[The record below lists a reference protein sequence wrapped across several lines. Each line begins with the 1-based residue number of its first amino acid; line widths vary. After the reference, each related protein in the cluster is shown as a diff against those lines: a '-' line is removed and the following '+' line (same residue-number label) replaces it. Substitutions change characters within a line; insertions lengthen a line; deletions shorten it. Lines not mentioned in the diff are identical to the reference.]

1 MEYIFLI
8 VIIVILIMQ
17 NTKYTKDSINLKRDV
32 HSLNEKVNGLYKLL
46 RSKEVPKTVEKDIP
60 KVVPK
65 EPMAPPVPTDPVEQT
80 PVPLIIKEE
89 QPIEP
94 IKVVQSSKTVMTAK
108 PIEKVVFEPT
118 LSHWEKFKQRN
129 PDLEKFIGENLIN
142 KIGILILVLGIS
154 YFVKY
159 AIDKNWINEPA
170 RVGIGILAGS
180 LVLFIAHKLRQKYAA
195 FSSVLVAGAI
205 AIYYFT
211 IAIAFHEYEL
221 FSQEVAFAIMVVI
234 TAFSCLIS
242 ISYNRMELAILSL
255 IGGFLVPFMVS
266 TGSGNYIVLFTYIAI
281 LDIGILALAYFKKWQ
296 LLHILAFAFT
306 MLLFGSWVL
315 TNTYSDKPH
324 YLGALIF
331 AFVFYLIFIVVNI
344 INNLRTKGLFTNIQL
359 AMLTINNFVFYGIG
373 MLVLTRYHNEL
384 TGLFTAFLAILNMGY
399 SLLLYKK
406 FGLDK
411 RGIYLLIG
419 LSLTFITLAIPIQFS
434 GNSITIFWAIEAV
447 MLMWLAQKSQIKSYR
462 FAAMIVQSLMLCSL
476 LLDWFVY
483 FTRSDLSI
491 VRNPIFIAGIVVVA
505 SLVGVNYLLRG
516 ETEKFSKFGLHFN
529 PKTYRIV
536 TRVLAI
542 ITGYFV
548 GLFEVFYQ
556 ANHYFDFNGLL
567 AVSVHYHLLFTAVFC
582 FLLFRNRTAKND
594 KIMNAIAILNIV
606 VFTLIFS
613 RIPFSE
619 LQDNIIDGT
628 NQNIAYYLHMLS
640 ILFIVFFWYLIY
652 NSNKKEKVFAAFN
665 HKLAIW
671 VPAFLLVVLTST
683 ELVLQGLHMMNLSTT
698 ELPLNSQYMAI
709 HEMIASARNKI
720 IKTGL
725 PVLWGILA
733 FILLLWGIKKQ
744 IQQLRIIALAL
755 LGITIVKLFAYD
767 ISNVS
772 ETGKIIAFIL
782 LGVLILIISFIYQKI
797 KVLVID
803 EDKTTD
809 NDKID

>member
-1 MEYIFLI
+1 
-8 VIIVILIMQ
+8 
-17 NTKYTKDSINLKRDV
+17 
-32 HSLNEKVNGLYKLL
+32 
-46 RSKEVPKTVEKDIP
+46 
-60 KVVPK
+60 
-65 EPMAPPVPTDPVEQT
+65 
-80 PVPLIIKEE
+80 
-89 QPIEP
+89 
-94 IKVVQSSKTVMTAK
+94 
-108 PIEKVVFEPT
+108 
-118 LSHWEKFKQRN
+118 
-129 PDLEKFIGENLIN
+129 
-142 KIGILILVLGIS
+142 
-154 YFVKY
+154 
-159 AIDKNWINEPA
+159 
-170 RVGIGILAGS
+170 
-180 LVLFIAHKLRQKYAA
+180 
-195 FSSVLVAGAI
+195 
-205 AIYYFT
+205 
-211 IAIAFHEYEL
+211 
-221 FSQEVAFAIMVVI
+221 
-234 TAFSCLIS
+234 
-242 ISYNRMELAILSL
+242 
-255 IGGFLVPFMVS
+255 
-266 TGSGNYIVLFTYIAI
+266 
-281 LDIGILALAYFKKWQ
+281 
-296 LLHILAFAFT
+296 

-315 TNTYSDKPH
+315 ASTYSSAPH

-331 AFVFYLIFIVVNI
+331 AFVFYLIFIVINI
-344 INNLRTKGLFTNIQL
+344 INNLRTKGLFSKIQL

-384 TGLFTAFLAILNMGY
+384 TGLFTAFLAVLNMGY

-491 VRNPIFIAGIVVVA
+491 ARNPVFIAGIVVVA

-529 PKTYRIV
+529 PKTYRII

-556 ANHYFDFNGLL
+556 ANHYFDFNGFL
-567 AVSVHYHLLFTAVFC
+567 AVSVQYHLLFTAVFC
-582 FLLFRNRTAKND
+582 FVLYRNRTAIND

-606 VFTLIFS
+606 LFTLIFS

-628 NQNIAYYLHMLS
+628 NQNVAYYLHMLS
-640 ILFIVFFWYLIY
+640 IVFIVFFWYLIY
-652 NSNKKEKVFAAFN
+652 NSNKKEKVFAAFS

-671 VPAFLLVVLTST
+671 VPAILLVVLTST
-683 ELVLQGLHMMNLSTT
+683 ELVLQGLHIMNLSTS
-698 ELPLNSQYMAI
+698 ELPLKSQYIAI
-709 HEMIASARNKI
+709 HDIITSARNKI

-725 PVLWGILA
+725 TVLWGILA

-782 LGVLILIISFIYQKI
+782 LGILILIISFIYQKI